1 MSLSIGLFTVTKY
14 TFYMSKLVTRT
25 ELSKALGIS
34 RKQVD
39 IHRQHGRIQEASKNG
54 RNPLFDLDVCEKAYR
69 EYKENVTQKR
79 TGGVNKLTAQL
90 RKAKADLEESELK
103 LARLREEIVPA
114 DELEQTWEA
123 NRRACLERIRKF
135 PAEIAPALVSGDDI
149 AIAADTLEQAMRQLL
164 TDLAKMDNEEDCNDA
179 EEGE

>member
-1 MSLSIGLFTVTKY
+1 MSLSIAYLQLSKY

-114 DELEQTWEA
+114 DELEQTWEG
-123 NRRACLERIRKF
+123 NRAACLERIRRF
-135 PAEIAPALVSGDDI
+135 PAESAPALVSGDDI
-149 AIAADTLEQAMRQLL
+149 AIAADILEQAMRQLL
-164 TDLAKMDNEEDCNDA
+164 TDLAKTDNEEDCNDA
-179 EEGE
+179 EEGK